1 MKKTK
6 EEILTALSKLIG
18 DNNSDEV
25 ITLYEDISDS
35 IDNEDT
41 EARIAEVENKWRKK
55 YIERFMTL
63 DKEEENNVEDEKPVE
78 DEEKIRINDLFKE
91 EK

>member
-6 EEILTALSKLIG
+6 EEILVTLSKLIG
-18 DNNSDEV
+18 DNNSDEA
-25 ITLYEDISDS
+25 IALYEDISDS
-35 IDNEDT
+35 IGDEDT

>member
-6 EEILTALSKLIG
+6 EEILVALSKLIG
-18 DNNSDEV
+18 DNNSDEA

-35 IDNEDT
+35 IGDGDN

-63 DKEEENNVEDEKPVE
+63 DKEEENEVEDEKTVE

>member
-6 EEILTALSKLIG
+6 EEILVALSKLIG
-18 DNNSDEV
+18 DNNSDEA
-25 ITLYEDISDS
+25 IALYEDISDS
-35 IDNEDT
+35 IEDGDD

-63 DKEEENNVEDEKPVE
+63 DKEEENELDGKKVG
-78 DEEKIRINDLFKE
+78 DEEEIRINDLFKE